1 MVNANFSNI
10 SAISWSSFDIN
21 TTCINWP
28 FILCE
33 NELHEIAEILLKLAF
48 TINQSL
54 ISKALKRSTS
64 SLTDSSITE

>member
-28 FILCE
+28 FILCDRP
-33 NELHEIAEILLKLAF
+33 HFFLLEVTKRLYPP
-48 TINQSL
+48 TIC
-54 ISKALKRSTS
+54 IV
-64 SLTDSSITE
+64 TEKKV